1 MGFSG
6 RCRRVVAAF
15 LMLGLIAA
23 GCGWK
28 PGSPRATPD
37 TCSPS
42 DGPAA
47 DTVSA
52 AIGTLPLPGVG
63 TSWHQVAQG
72 HTSDCR
78 LYWVQVRAGN
88 AMDALQHLLFFDH
101 NTFVSTATPNPR
113 PYTTVVRSG
122 KDTVMI
128 QYQWQQADDQPNRP
142 TGIGTVRY
150 ELGPDGKLKA
160 LDPLPG

>member
-1 MGFSG
+1 MPL
-6 RCRRVVAAF
+6 RA
-15 LMLGLIAA
+15 LMALVLLLGLVAA

-28 PGSPRATPD
+28 PPGSPPATPD

-52 AIGTLPLPGVG
+52 AIAAQPLPAGDA
-63 TSWHQVAQG
+63 SWHEVGRG
-72 HTSDCR
+72 HTGDCR
-78 LYWVQVRAGN
+78 LYWVQVGAGS
-88 AMDALQHLLFFDH
+88 ASDALQHLLFFDH
-101 NTFVSTATPNPR
+101 NTFVRTATPNPR

-122 KDTVMI
+122 RDTVTV
-128 QYQWQQADDQPNRP
+128 QYQWEQANDEPGRP

-150 ELGPDGKLKA
+150 QLGPDGKLKA
-160 LDPLPG
+160 LDPVPG